1 MIEKKSELEFRMEK
15 VSGRAER
22 QDRDAVLV
30 DEALA
35 WLRLLDT
42 SAAVQPVEAVET
54 EMIVERCV
62 TVTVWGLL
70 PSTAV
75 KREPSNARA
84 VGNVRIL
91 GENEC
96 CGSARKS
103 DVQVSMEPKNGP
115 AQTRERKRMQNGCL
129 EQLFGHAYDCFSP
142 DFQ

>member
-1 MIEKKSELEFRMEK
+1 MLEFEVAIIEPLPVIEKKSELESRMEK

-22 QDRDAVLV
+22 QDGDAVLV

-42 SAAVQPVEAVET
+42 PAAVQPVEAVDT

-70 PSTAV
+70 PSTAA

-84 VGNVRIL
+84 VVNVRIL
-91 GENEC
+91 GKNEC

-103 DVQVSMEPKNGP
+103 DVQVSMEPKEG
-115 AQTRERKRMQNGCL
+115 QRKQEKGRGCRMG
-129 EQLFGHAYDCFSP
+129 A
-142 DFQ
+142 